1 MKNYEKYADKIRECS
16 SDSNFC
22 NDFVIPHIFK
32 PGERCYNLNCGACR
46 MRQMIWLMEEYEEP
60 GIDWSRVKIDTP
72 ILVRDSE
79 NSCWHKVHFAKY
91 KDGEIYAGAN
101 GGTSWS
107 SRWTCR
113 WKYAKLA
120 PSEESDEYIDR

>member
-1 MKNYEKYADKIRECS
+1 MKNYEKYAEEIRKYKGTS
-16 SDSNFC
+16 FC
-22 NDFVIPHIFK
+22 NDFIIPHIFNSE
-32 PGERCYNLNCGACR
+32 GNCRSIDCNPCH
-46 MRQMIWLMEEYEEP
+46 MLQMIWLLEDYEEP
-60 GIDWSRVKIDTP
+60 EVDWIKVAVDTP

-120 PSEESDEYIDR
+120 ESEEGGVE

>member
-1 MKNYEKYADKIRECS
+1 MKNYEKYAEEIKNFDCEK
-16 SDSNFC
+16 NFC
-22 NDFVIPHIFK
+22 KEFVK
-32 PGERCYNLNCGACR
+32 PRILNSSNCNGIDCR
-46 MRQMIWLMEEYEEP
+46 NCQMRQMIWLLEEYEEP
-60 GIDWSRVKIDTP
+60 EVDWSKVAVDTP

-120 PSEESDEYIDR
+120 ESEEGGAE